1 VKKVYI
7 VFLILLFFLSG
18 CSNSESVKNQHNQK
32 LDAFQQEYAQKNDI
46 DVIWKESNESEELI
60 AFNKLNEYGIALFYF
75 EDEEN
80 EENEVKYDVSK
91 IAMNDELKK
100 VVYTQI
106 IGKND
111 YYIGI
116 FIDDEE
122 LLQKASSIKI
132 TFADDP
138 NEEMFAIQQTII
150 KTKAQILQYDSDNQR
165 IIKSIYIKND
175 NNQNIYQVK

>member
-18 CSNSESVKNQHNQK
+18 CSNSGSVKNQHNQK
-32 LDAFQQEYAQKNDI
+32 LDAFQQEYAKKNDI

-75 EDEEN
+75 EDEGK
-80 EENEVKYDVSK
+80 EVKSDVSK

-138 NEEMFAIQQTII
+138 NEEMFAIQQTIV
-150 KTKAQILQYDSDNQR
+150 KTKAQILQYESDNQR

>member
-18 CSNSESVKNQHNQK
+18 CSNSGSVKNQHNQK
-32 LDAFQQEYAQKNDI
+32 LNEYQQEYVRKNEI
-46 DVIWKESNESEELI
+46 DVIWKARNESEEII
-60 AFNKLNEYGIALFYF
+60 AFSKLNEYGIALFYSESG
-75 EDEEN
+75 EDEI
-80 EENEVKYDVSK
+80 KYDVSK
-91 IAMNDELKK
+91 ITKSDELEK

-111 YYIGI
+111 CYIGI
-116 FIDDEE
+116 FIDDEK

-132 TFADDP
+132 TFEDDP
-138 NEEMFAIQQTII
+138 NKEMFAIQQTII
-150 KTKAQILQYDSDNQR
+150 KTKAQILQYESDNQR
-165 IIKSIYIKND
+165 IIKSIYIKNE